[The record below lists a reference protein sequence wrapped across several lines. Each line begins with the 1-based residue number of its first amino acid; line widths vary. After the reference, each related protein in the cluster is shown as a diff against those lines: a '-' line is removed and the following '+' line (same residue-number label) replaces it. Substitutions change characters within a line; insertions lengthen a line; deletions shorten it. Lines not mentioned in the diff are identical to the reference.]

1 MFQAARASG
10 RKHADRRRHAHV
22 LVAAERD
29 DRSQHRKPQKYHG
42 GELIRPGERA
52 IEDVSCNHAR
62 EQDYD
67 LDRNQRRRQKLDAG
81 AKQRVDGAAHGSPQR
96 FLAGIVRN
104 GSLRLNHGA

>member
-29 DRSQHRKPQKYHG
+29 DRSQHRKPQK
-42 GELIRPGERA
+42 
-52 IEDVSCNHAR
+52 
-62 EQDYD
+62 YD